1 MKEMRKV
8 LQEQK
13 IFKKIR
19 IMNIIFPA
27 RERVNDI
34 AYKKAQIHI
43 TYRYTHLKEGKKAEI
58 GYNYM
63 SF

>member
-8 LQEQK
+8 LQEKK

-27 RERVNDI
+27 RERVNNI
-34 AYKKAQIHI
+34 AYKKA
-43 TYRYTHLKEGKKAEI
+43 
-58 GYNYM
+58 
-63 SF
+63 